1 MLEADKAGFLEGGW
15 LGWQGVGHV
24 FSELSSFFPTLD
36 IAAGAFFPQT
46 KAIPDFVGH
55 VLIEKSM
62 CFIVFS
68 EY

>member
-36 IAAGAFFPQT
+36 IAAGAFFSQK
-46 KAIPDFVGH
+46 KAVPDFLDMPKLRNQC
-55 VLIEKSM
+55 VL
-62 CFIVFS
+62 
-68 EY
+68 